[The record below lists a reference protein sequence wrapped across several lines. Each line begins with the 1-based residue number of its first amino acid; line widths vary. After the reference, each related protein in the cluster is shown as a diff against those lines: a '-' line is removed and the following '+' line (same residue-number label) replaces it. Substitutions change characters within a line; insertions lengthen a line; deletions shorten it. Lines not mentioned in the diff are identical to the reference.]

1 MLDGL
6 FCLDFH
12 RISSSDK
19 TIKFVYFHRS
29 SKDAES
35 SAEYY
40 NMTGLPLRDVVD
52 RTWKL
57 YKTVGQ
63 GVVQFLDGRLFGS
76 DEPVV
81 VTEV

>member
-1 MLDGL
+1 
-6 FCLDFH
+6 
-12 RISSSDK
+12 
-19 TIKFVYFHRS
+19 
-29 SKDAES
+29 
-35 SAEYY
+35 
-40 NMTGLPLRDVVD
+40 MTGLPLRDVVD